1 MKVHLQYSYMLF
13 ILNMDEIMK
22 PENKKDDRS
31 PSGKAVAFF
40 DFT

>member
-1 MKVHLQYSYMLF
+1 MTVHLQYTYMLF

-22 PENKKDDRS
+22 PENQKGDRS
-31 PSGKAVAFF
+31 PSGRAAAFF